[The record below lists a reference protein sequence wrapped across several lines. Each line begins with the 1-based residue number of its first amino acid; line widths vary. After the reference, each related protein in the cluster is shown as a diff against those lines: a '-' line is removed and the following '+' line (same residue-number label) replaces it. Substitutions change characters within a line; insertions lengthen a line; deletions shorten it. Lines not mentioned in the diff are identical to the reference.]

1 MEIKPTGAIL
11 GADITGIDLATPL
24 SPADF
29 RAILRALGAHG
40 VLRFPAQTFNTD
52 QFAAFGARFGE
63 LEVNVANLFHEP
75 GHPEVMILSNILKD
89 GKPTGLGDAGQGW
102 HTDMSY
108 SETIS
113 ICNILH
119 AQKVPVRDGRPLG
132 DTQFRNLHAAYED
145 LPADIKAR
153 LAGRTATHDFA
164 KFWDMMR
171 ARPGNTRPPLT
182 EAQRARKPAVSHPI
196 FMTHPITGRKVL
208 YLQRRLRHP
217 HRRHGPRRERRN
229 AGLSVPPPGAGEIPL
244 RAPLD
249 RGRRADVGQHRH
261 HAQRHRRLR
270 RPPPL
275 HAPGPGHGHRRLRRP
290 GGVGRLGGQ
299 GSGVGL
305 RLSAP

>member
-1 MEIKPTGAIL
+1 MEIKPTGPVL
-11 GADITGIDLATPL
+11 GADIVGLDLATP
-24 SPADF
+24 PTTAEF
-29 RAILRALGAHG
+29 GGILRALGAHG

-89 GKPTGLGDAGQGW
+89 GKPIGLGDAGQGW

-119 AQKVPVRDGRPLG
+119 AQKVPVRDGKPLG

-145 LPADIKAR
+145 LPDDIKTR

-196 FMTHPITGRKVL
+196 FMTHPITGKKVL
-208 YLQRRLRHP
+208 YCNVGYAIRIDGMDPAESDAMLDYLFRHQEQEKYLHIHHWTEGDVLLWDNIGTMHNALADYGDIPRYMRRVQV
-217 HRRHGPRRERRN
+217 
-229 AGLSVPPPGAGEIPL
+229 AAT
-244 RAPLD
+244 
-249 RGRRADVGQHRH
+249 ADY
-261 HAQRHRRLR
+261 A
-270 RPPPL
+270 
-275 HAPGPGHGHRRLRRP
+275 AM
-290 GGVGRLGGQ
+290 
-299 GSGVGL
+299 
-305 RLSAP
+305 AA

>member
-1 MEIKPTGAIL
+1 MEIKPTGPVL
-11 GADITGIDLATPL
+11 GADIVGLDLATP
-24 SPADF
+24 PTTAEF
-29 RAILRALGAHG
+29 GAILRALGAHG

-89 GKPTGLGDAGQGW
+89 GKPIGLGDAGQGW

-119 AQKVPVRDGRPLG
+119 AQKVPVRDGKPLG

-145 LPADIKAR
+145 LPDDIKTR

-182 EAQRARKPAVSHPI
+182 DAQRARKPAVSHPI
-196 FMTHPITGRKVL
+196 FMTHPVTGKKVL
-208 YLQRRLRHP
+208 YCNVGYAIRIDGMDPAESDAMLDYLFRHQEQEKYLHIHHWTEGDVLLWDNIGTMHNALADYGDIPRYMRRVQV
-217 HRRHGPRRERRN
+217 
-229 AGLSVPPPGAGEIPL
+229 AAT
-244 RAPLD
+244 
-249 RGRRADVGQHRH
+249 ADY
-261 HAQRHRRLR
+261 A
-270 RPPPL
+270 
-275 HAPGPGHGHRRLRRP
+275 AM
-290 GGVGRLGGQ
+290 
-299 GSGVGL
+299 
-305 RLSAP
+305 AA